1 MRAAGW
7 AAEEPGNQ
15 PARMT
20 MRAAGWAAE
29 EPGNQPA
36 SINRL
41 A

>member
-15 PARMT
+15 AARTT

-29 EPGNQPA
+29 EPGNQA
-36 SINRL
+36 SSISRL